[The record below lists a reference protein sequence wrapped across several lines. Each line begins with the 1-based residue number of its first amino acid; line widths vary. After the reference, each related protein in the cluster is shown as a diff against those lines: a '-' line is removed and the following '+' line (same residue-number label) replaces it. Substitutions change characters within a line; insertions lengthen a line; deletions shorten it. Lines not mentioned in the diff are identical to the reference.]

1 VPIKRI
7 KLDAKQRSYVLSL
20 FVASH
25 PPNHSWST
33 SIPCA
38 LPCRVSLFL
47 SRVRCLATCRCFYPV
62 CTACHVAVWANPVH
76 PNGTMIV
83 PSTCTNHQCQP
94 RWGLPVFVLVGLTVC
109 QFASLVLAVS
119 ARSSGQSR
127 SSRYFL
133 TSALACNCTPTCRYI
148 ENFKILQSS
157 FKKKGVDKVIPVER
171 LVKGRFQDNFEFA
184 QWFTKF
190 YDANFN
196 GVWLCGISLP
206 LDVLLASQLLAM
218 LANQLLCEPV
228 ALRTSCVRRTSAR
241 VR

>member
-1 VPIKRI
+1 
-7 KLDAKQRSYVLSL
+7 
-20 FVASH
+20 
-25 PPNHSWST
+25 
-33 SIPCA
+33 
-38 LPCRVSLFL
+38 
-47 SRVRCLATCRCFYPV
+47 
-62 CTACHVAVWANPVH
+62 
-76 PNGTMIV
+76 
-83 PSTCTNHQCQP
+83 
-94 RWGLPVFVLVGLTVC
+94 VLVGLTVC
-109 QFASLVLAVS
+109 QFASVVLAVS

-127 SSRYFL
+127 PSRYFL

-184 QWFTKF
+184 QWFKKF

-218 LANQLLCEPV
+218 RANQLLASQLLANQLLCEPV
-228 ALRTSCVRRTSAR
+228 ACGARAR
-241 VR
+241 VCVDPRRLPCGLIHGLTRACARVGAGRL